1 MSPPQRAW
9 KIHETLHPALSPR
22 IQGQAQAVRKTLLC
36 HLSWAHSLGAVTSS
50 LDHSVPLTLGAP
62 AHRMHDLELAWG
74 RSPWILHLD
83 SINEIKNSSESIVC
97 KNSLQTIQSLST
109 VWIFV
114 TPWIT
119 AHKASLSITN
129 CQSLPKL
136 MSIKSVM
143 PSNHFILC
151 RPLLLPPSIFPT
163 IRVFSNESVLHIRWP
178 KYSSFRNFS
187 EPRGLHLPRHR
198 KVLNS
203 LTWDIWFS
211 LINNNL
217 LMVWL
222 PGLCYRNTYVSR
234 LPLLASS
241 ESAISQCSLRWW
253 VLGLSLQFFPQ
264 NKT

>member
-1 MSPPQRAW
+1 MFSSVRSSRVPPGFSSDAW
-9 KIHETLHPALSPR
+9 VLLKGPGRSTRPFTQPSAQESKAKPR
-22 IQGQAQAVRKTLLC
+22 AVRKTLLC

-62 AHRMHDLELAWG
+62 AQRMHDLELAWG

-163 IRVFSNESVLHIRWP
+163 IRVFSNDSVLCIKWP
-178 KYSSFRNFS
+178 KYWSFTFSISLSKENSGLTSFRI
-187 EPRGLHLPRHR
+187 EWLDLLAVQRTH
-198 KVLNS
+198 K
-203 LTWDIWFS
+203 
-211 LINNNL
+211 NL
-217 LMVWL
+217 LQHH
-222 PGLCYRNTYVSR
+222 GSK
-234 LPLLASS
+234 ASIRRC
-241 ESAISQCSLRWW
+241 SAFFTVQLWHPY
-253 VLGLSLQFFPQ
+253 LSLD
-264 NKT
+264 